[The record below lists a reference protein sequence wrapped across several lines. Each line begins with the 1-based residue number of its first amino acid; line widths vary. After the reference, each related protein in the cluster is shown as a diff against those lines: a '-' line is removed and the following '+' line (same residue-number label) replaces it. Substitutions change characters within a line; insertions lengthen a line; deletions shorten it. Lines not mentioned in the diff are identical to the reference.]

1 MKLRELIKLIETK
14 YPLYLKEKWDNIGL
28 MIGDVDKDI
37 SKVLVTLDASNNA
50 INEAIENGCDL
61 IISHH
66 PFIFNEMKN
75 VTTKNPLGKKT
86 IKCIKNDI
94 AVYSMHTNLDIADD
108 GLNDH
113 LARKLELT
121 NVEKLDQDKFEDPFM
136 RIGFLNEE
144 MTLKDLTG
152 YVKDK
157 LQLDN
162 VILVSNDDNKKVQ
175 KIAICSGAGKSF
187 MKDVLKVKA
196 DCFITGD
203 MNYHGALDAL
213 DEDINIID
221 AGHYGTERIVTSL
234 LYEFLSQ
241 INEIEVIESQTMINP
256 LKIY

>member
-1 MKLRELIKLIETK
+1 MKLKELIKIIESK

-28 MIGDVDKDI
+28 MIGDLDKEVTKI
-37 SKVLVTLDASNNA
+37 LVTLDASTNA
-50 INEAIENGCDL
+50 IDEALENDCDL
-61 IISHH
+61 IVSHH
-66 PFIFNEMKN
+66 PFIFNELKN
-75 VTTKNPLGKKT
+75 VTTRNPIGKKA

-113 LARKLELT
+113 LARKLELKD
-121 NVEKLDQDKFEDPFM
+121 VEKLDQDKFEDPFM
-136 RIGFLNEE
+136 RVGYLHDE
-144 MTLKDLTG
+144 MSLKDFTG

-157 LQLDN
+157 LKLEN
-162 VILVSNDDNKKVQ
+162 VILVANDDNKKVQ
-175 KIAICSGAGKSF
+175 KIAVCSGAGKSF
-187 MKDVLKVKA
+187 MKDVSKVKA
-196 DCFITGD
+196 DCLITGD

-241 INEIEVIESQTMINP
+241 IEEVEVIESQTMINP